1 MVNYKD
7 DSPQDQNKAWSPMKA
22 LGNVRR
28 KLASDLQVSS
38 FDVDISNLPKL
49 PLGDYAST
57 SKLIHPIV
65 GITERGY

>member
-7 DSPQDQNKAWSPMKA
+7 GEKSTGWTPMKA

-28 KLASDLQVSS
+28 KLKADLQVSS

-49 PLGDYAST
+49 P
-57 SKLIHPIV
+57 
-65 GITERGY
+65 

>member
-1 MVNYKD
+1 MVDYKEGD
-7 DSPQDQNKAWSPMKA
+7 KVQGWTPMKA

-28 KLASDLQVSS
+28 KLESDLQVSS

-57 SKLIHPIV
+57 
-65 GITERGY
+65 